1 MNDPPEMVYRST
13 QQRKYIS
20 KAIKDGIE
28 ASSKKNGRKKGKLD
42 KMTDELHS
50 DIIKYLGDR
59 SVTQIELMKKYE
71 ISRNTL
77 KKYIEIVK
85 NEK

>member
-1 MNDPPEMVYRST
+1 MGYQSEAELEERLIQKLET
-13 QQRKYIS
+13 Q
-20 KAIKDGIE
+20 G
-28 ASSKKNGRKKGKLD
+28 LD

-50 DIIKYLGDR
+50 DIIKYLGVR

>member
-1 MNDPPEMVYRST
+1 
-13 QQRKYIS
+13 
-20 KAIKDGIE
+20 
-28 ASSKKNGRKKGKLD
+28 
-42 KMTDELHS
+42 MTDELHS